1 MSSLVVPW
9 VKDLA
14 LLLLPLGSLLC
25 MEALELPHTAGV
37 AKKEKKKKH
46 KCPTV
51 GDSKI
56 NYGSL
61 LNGKLRGPLKIMVMK
76 TMPRW

>member
-1 MSSLVVPW
+1 MPW

-37 AKKEKKKKH
+37 AKKQANKKPYYFLK
-46 KCPTV
+46 
-51 GDSKI
+51 
-56 NYGSL
+56 L
-61 LNGKLRGPLKIMVMK
+61 LNYLTFFIFIFKFLSF
-76 TMPRW
+76 